1 MQSNTPQTDD
11 YEIQFVQ
18 TSQQTFHRTPYE
30 WQSAV
35 GSAFLRDYYN
45 NKYQKILL
53 VRPTGG
59 GKSLVFNTISVCIKG
74 VTICIS
80 PLLSL
85 GADQSRKV
93 IQAAHDDR
101 SVSSFH
107 LDEMHQSSV
116 KALLEN
122 LKVLSPTQTV
132 FIFTSPQAIVNRN
145 DDLREYLIDN
155 KLIKFIVI
163 DEIHLVNHFGKTF
176 RNEFEILK
184 HKLFTHV
191 KEYTPMMFITATCSA
206 NICE

>member
-1 MQSNTPQTDD
+1 M
-11 YEIQFVQ
+11 
-18 TSQQTFHRTPYE
+18 
-30 WQSAV
+30 
-35 GSAFLRDYYN
+35 
-45 NKYQKILL
+45 
-53 VRPTGG
+53 RPTSG

-107 LDEMHQSSV
+107 FDKMHQSSV

-145 DDLREYLIDN
+145 DNLREYLIDN
-155 KLIKFIVI
+155 KLIKSQ
-163 DEIHLVNHFGKTF
+163 
-176 RNEFEILK
+176 R
-184 HKLFTHV
+184 
-191 KEYTPMMFITATCSA
+191 TCNNSLHA
-206 NICE
+206 FLSNQWRHPHHPLLLYDDIRLDR

>member
-53 VRPTGG
+53 VRPTSG

-74 VTICIS
+74 VTVCIS

-93 IQAAHDDR
+93 IQAAHNDR

-116 KALLEN
+116 KRKMATRQISFNLSYSSQPLRYVKKSVKRILHQDSELESQP
-122 LKVLSPTQTV
+122 LPKKIL
-132 FIFTSPQAIVNRN
+132 IYANR
-145 DDLREYLIDN
+145 RTRI
-155 KLIKFIVI
+155 
-163 DEIHLVNHFGKTF
+163 NHFADSIESFLDSEDG
-176 RNEFEILK
+176 
-184 HKLFTHV
+184 
-191 KEYTPMMFITATCSA
+191 
-206 NICE
+206 